1 MNENKDLI
9 PNIITHVFQLSQ
21 GFFFFSCLCFPV
33 IEILML
39 KVTVPVVLVF
49 SMQRELLS
57 LILFQYPGQFLLHT
71 CTSCPAWGC
80 SLHLNPFPLIAMQTL
95 MTTVG
100 FVLKVP
106 AAPPQLAPALCGH
119 YLCTSVCFPPSGLF
133 EDWSYSSVYP
143 QCLTSKYY
151 KFWTQT
157 KSTFLNIVKYFVEFS
172 NVMITN

>member
-71 CTSCPAWGC
+71 CTSCPA
-80 SLHLNPFPLIAMQTL
+80 
-95 MTTVG
+95 
-100 FVLKVP
+100 
-106 AAPPQLAPALCGH
+106 
-119 YLCTSVCFPPSGLF
+119 
-133 EDWSYSSVYP
+133 
-143 QCLTSKYY
+143 
-151 KFWTQT
+151 
-157 KSTFLNIVKYFVEFS
+157 
-172 NVMITN
+172 